1 MTDNKLCFE
10 LKPVTVLE
18 VKNVMSKMKK
28 KKSAGPD
35 EISQECLLIGKRILA
50 APLTKIINTSI
61 TQGMVPDSWKEA
73 TVIPILKKGNPQ
85 EKENYRPVSILI
97 AASKVLEKIVC
108 SQVTDFLEENKL
120 LPKSQHGFRKLR
132 STMSAHT
139 NMQQDWILSS
149 PVPA

>member
-1 MTDNKLCFE
+1 MTDYKLCFE

-97 AASKVLEKIVC
+97 AASKVLESYNPHITQ
-108 SQVTDFLEENKL
+108 S
-120 LPKSQHGFRKLR
+120 
-132 STMSAHT
+132 
-139 NMQQDWILSS
+139 
-149 PVPA
+149 